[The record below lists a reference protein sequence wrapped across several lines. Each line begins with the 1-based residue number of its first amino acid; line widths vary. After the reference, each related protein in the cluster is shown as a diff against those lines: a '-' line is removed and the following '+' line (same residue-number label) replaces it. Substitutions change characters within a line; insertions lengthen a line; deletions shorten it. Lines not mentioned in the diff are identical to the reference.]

1 MIKVKYNL
9 KDFLPLI
16 IIFGFILAI
25 SIIVPTLW
33 GGGIML
39 GMRIFMGGFFVIFG
53 VLKLLKLK
61 DFADAYQMY
70 DILAMRSK
78 VYAFAYP
85 FIEVML
91 GIFFLINFEPLITNW
106 ITLVLML
113 VSAIGVYIKLRKKEP
128 IMCACLGTVFKVPMT
143 WVTLFEDLL
152 MAVMAIVM
160 IILL

>member
-16 IIFGFILAI
+16 YIFGFILAI
-25 SIIVPTLW
+25 SIIVPWLW
-33 GGGIML
+33 SGGVMM

-61 DFADAYQMY
+61 DFAEAYQMY
-70 DILAMRSK
+70 DIIAMRSK
-78 VYAFAYP
+78 AYAFAYP
-85 FIEVML
+85 FIEVGL
-91 GIFFLINFEPLITNW
+91 GIFYVANFKPIITNW
-106 ITLVLML
+106 VTLIIML
-113 VSAIGVYIKLRKKEP
+113 VSAVGVYLKLRKKEP

-152 MAVMAIVM
+152 MAVMAVIM
-160 IILL
+160 IILV